1 MSPLPTALPAACP
14 FCLMHRLLGVGDA
27 LMSLPHLYA
36 PPTLPVSHG
45 FSPPPPSQVPNASP
59 TAASASSD
67 MYGAA
72 ILDACRQVRWGLSN
86 SYAGGNQHRYW
97 VQLLF
102 CRWESSGIQC
112 LSVDWFCIVNERS
125 TTTPSYSALPWP
137 QLNERL
143 EPYRRAAAAAPP
155 SSDSSH
161 GHGPDDDGWAGIVN
175 AAYMQRVD
183 LSAHGFYLTPDVNGG
198 YGNRPFN
205 YYSFGASG
213 GDWGRSRAG

>member
-1 MSPLPTALPAACP
+1 MNERAATPLPLP
-14 FCLMHRLLGVGDA
+14 CLPGPA
-27 LMSLPHLYA
+27 SL
-36 PPTLPVSHG
+36 
-45 FSPPPPSQVPNASP
+45 
-59 TAASASSD
+59 
-67 MYGAA
+67 
-72 ILDACRQVRWGLSN
+72 
-86 SYAGGNQHRYW
+86 
-97 VQLLF
+97 
-102 CRWESSGIQC
+102 
-112 LSVDWFCIVNERS
+112 
-125 TTTPSYSALPWP
+125 

-161 GHGPDDDGWAGIVN
+161 GHGPDDGGWAGIVN

-213 GDWGRSRAG
+213 GNLWVGHT